1 MSRLA
6 ADGNIAVAD
15 KKPAIPN
22 VFSTLHSP
30 TLSWASVPLL
40 PGTLGMLSGGGFR
53 NSSEVTLVAQDG
65 TEHAT
70 PALDASTAAL
80 KFKMPDVPGPHLCAP
95 LCISHSV
102 FLPPSIHPPPALHFV
117 RVSSALSAGA
127 YDVRVD
133 GSAPLPVNVP
143 DMCAPASRNEADS
156 GCLPRPLTL
165 CLSCRVVCTAGG
177 GRAMRAMR
185 ARRVAG
191 CACLAA
197 R

>member
-1 MSRLA
+1 MRARLA
-6 ADGNIAVAD
+6 ADGKIAVAD

-53 NSSEVTLVAQDG
+53 NRSEVTLVAQDG

-102 FLPPSIHPPPALHFV
+102 IPAAFHQPTACPAFRTRILC
-117 RVSSALSAGA
+117 ALSAGA

-143 DMCAPASRNEADS
+143 DMCAPASRTK
-156 GCLPRPLTL
+156 LT
-165 CLSCRVVCTAGG
+165 
-177 GRAMRAMR
+177 
-185 ARRVAG
+185 
-191 CACLAA
+191 AA
-197 R
+197 ASLDR

>member
-6 ADGNIAVAD
+6 ADGKVAVVD

-70 PALDASTAAL
+70 PALDASSAAL

-102 FLPPSIHPPPALHFV
+102 IPAAFHPPSASPAFRTRILWP
-117 RVSSALSAGA
+117 SLQ
-127 YDVRVD
+127 
-133 GSAPLPVNVP
+133 AP
-143 DMCAPASRNEADS
+143 M
-156 GCLPRPLTL
+156 TL
-165 CLSCRVVCTAGG
+165 ESMA
-177 GRAMRAMR
+177 
-185 ARRVAG
+185 ARRYPSMCPI
-191 CACLAA
+191 CA
-197 R
+197 RQQVEQS